1 VYYEDLYPLV
11 SFLPRYANEPTG
23 NDIDETEKLPL
34 WHISEAN
41 VTTVENRRSN
51 NRSEDTKQENDVND
65 EKLPLWHISE
75 ANATTVGARRRDTDN
90 TQTNDVNDK
99 TLTNK
104 STVDVQIA
112 SGSSSITSAPLRN
125 GQFTLPARSKTFDPE
140 AALPRIESKHPLRPA
155 RNPPVLTMYDH
166 FPILRFF
173 RWIGRICTRQ
183 VRGRA
188 EESTEG
194 GKRKPYTIMVESPIP
209 LELSLVLSK

>member
-23 NDIDETEKLPL
+23 DDIDE
-34 WHISEAN
+34 I
-41 VTTVENRRSN
+41 
-51 NRSEDTKQENDVND
+51 

-75 ANATTVGARRRDTDN
+75 ANATTVQNRRSTNHSEDTKQDNDVNDEKLPVWHISEANATTIETRRRNTDT
-90 TQTNDVNDK
+90 TQGNDVNDK

-104 STVDVQIA
+104 AAMDA
-112 SGSSSITSAPLRN
+112 NAASSSSSVVSVPLRN
-125 GQFTLPARSKTFDPE
+125 GQFTLPPRSKTFDPE

-155 RNPPVLTMYDH
+155 RNPPVLTMYDN

-173 RWIGRICTRQ
+173 RWIGRFFTRQ
-183 VRGRA
+183 VRGQA
-188 EESTEG
+188 GESTEG

-209 LELSLVLSK
+209 LELCLVLSK